1 MVHRHHPDCPFEI
14 VLNDNFTIEENNIV
28 INETFQIL
36 LKIIE
41 KTNWCSQNM
50 YSTTEGLYIIDNP
63 NNNSNLL
70 EKLNFNTGKLSELT
84 TINDLI
90 LTDTDFKIRQLLVI
104 DKIFNQNICKLQQS
118 IIRSFKSHIDT
129 YHIIQLKNKPMIIYS
144 TGQNVYIPTCIPIQ
158 KITLIEQTENC
169 YNDLPIQFDFINHT
183 KYGYLTSNL
192 IIKDTSYLKLCN
204 LINDYIILPLSK
216 RIIERINNK
225 VNILSQ
231 SNQNILQLSISSIDI
246 NTINFKHNPQIAKGI
261 DIQSIYKNIIYI
273 NDSGTI
279 LKIIED
285 GPTTLFQNQL
295 LTQESFQKHL
305 ASLLM
310 RHFVPYMFLFA
321 SIILLKVII
330 IYCILRCIIRAVRKC
345 IDNTTKNNNNNNQN
359 LSYSNETQEYTN
371 HNKLLSIGKRFTI
384 FKYHRKRHENKNL
397 DDIELRQLNANL
409 IN

>member
-1 MVHRHHPDCPFEI
+1 MSLMKPFKYF
-14 VLNDNFTIEENNIV
+14 LK
-28 INETFQIL
+28 L
-36 LKIIE
+36 LKKQIG
-41 KTNWCSQNM
+41 SQNM

-84 TINDLI
+84 TINDII

-104 DKIFNQNICKLQQS
+104 DKIFNQIICKLQQS

-169 YNDLPIQFDFINHT
+169 YNDLPIKFDFINHT

-216 RIIERINNK
+216 RIIERINYK
-225 VNILSQ
+225 INILSQ

-246 NTINFKHNPQIAKGI
+246 KTINFRHNPQIAKGI
-261 DIQSIYKNIIYI
+261 DIQSIYKNIINI

-371 HNKLLSIGKRFTI
+371 HNKLLSIGYYRF
-384 FKYHRKRHENKNL
+384 
-397 DDIELRQLNANL
+397 LNITEKDTKIKIWMISN
-409 IN
+409 